1 VGLPAAAR
9 AVVLPPMSTK
19 SRHAIYG
26 GRIIGAKIRAESAR
40 QRAKEAAR
48 DADAAECLL

>member
-1 VGLPAAAR
+1 
-9 AVVLPPMSTK
+9 MSTK